1 MLIKICLLF
10 LVPLLVN
17 VKFIIRFFSIEPK
30 KIYIYIKMD
39 NLYFMKLFIVSILFK
54 IFNYLLSYFIKKRN
68 KVKKKILLFFI
79 IIIIVLEHYP
89 F

>member
-1 MLIKICLLF
+1 MG
-10 LVPLLVN
+10 N
-17 VKFIIRFFSIEPK
+17 
-30 KIYIYIKMD
+30 YIKHF
-39 NLYFMKLFIVSILFK
+39 LLPVSLLFK

-89 F
+89 FLTHIQ

>member
-1 MLIKICLLF
+1 MG
-10 LVPLLVN
+10 N
-17 VKFIIRFFSIEPK
+17 
-30 KIYIYIKMD
+30 YIKHF
-39 NLYFMKLFIVSILFK
+39 LLPVSLLFK

>member
-1 MLIKICLLF
+1 
-10 LVPLLVN
+10 
-17 VKFIIRFFSIEPK
+17 
-30 KIYIYIKMD
+30 MD